1 MSDPAVASAAS
12 PLLEAIRGRRVERWF
27 SDERLAEA
35 DVMAIAEA
43 AARAPS
49 GSGFRPNIFVA
60 VTERDQIRN
69 LFAMSPG
76 MFSHPAAML
85 AICIDWTVLP
95 YLRPDDPSTTHPTWF
110 DIGAAFENALLVA
123 DEAGIGACPVTS
135 FHRAGAGAI
144 LGLPETTVPY
154 VLVTLGHS
162 AQPQEYRM
170 PKRLRRGRIHRDRY
184 QEASDG

>member
-1 MSDPAVASAAS
+1 MVDASGSSLAT
-12 PLLEAIRGRRVERWF
+12 LDRIRGRRVERWF
-27 SDERLAEA
+27 ATERLDDS

-60 VTERDQIRN
+60 VTDPEQLRK
-69 LFAMSPG
+69 LFSISPG

-85 AICIDWTVLP
+85 AVCIDWEVLP
-95 YLRPDDPSTTHPTWF
+95 YLAPDDPSTTHPTWF
-110 DIGAAFENALLVA
+110 DVGAAFENALLVA

-135 FHRAGAGAI
+135 FHREAAGTI
-144 LGLPETTVPY
+144 LGLPSTTIPY
-154 VLVTLGHS
+154 VLVTLGRS
-162 AQPQEYRM
+162 ATPPDPVV

-184 QEASDG
+184 EEADHG